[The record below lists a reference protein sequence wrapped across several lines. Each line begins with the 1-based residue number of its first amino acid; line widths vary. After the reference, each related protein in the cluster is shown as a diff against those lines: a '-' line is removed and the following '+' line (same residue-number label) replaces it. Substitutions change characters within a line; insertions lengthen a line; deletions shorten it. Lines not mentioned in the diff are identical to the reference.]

1 MEESQQ
7 KVEELEIVSR
17 LEDIDLS
24 GETMVT
30 KERTRSIVKIC
41 LGDVVNVINIC
52 QILEVIFDAI
62 EEILTIKDS
71 KNNPNIKK

>member
-41 LGDVVNVINIC
+41 LGDVVNFINIC

>member
-62 EEILTIKDS
+62 EEILTMKDS
-71 KNNPNIKK
+71 KNNPNLKK

>member
-17 LEDIDLS
+17 LEDIYLS
-24 GETMVT
+24 GETMVI
-30 KERTRSIVKIC
+30 KESTRSIVKIC
-41 LGDVVNVINIC
+41 LGDVVNFINIC

>member
-7 KVEELEIVSR
+7 KVEELELVSR

-62 EEILTIKDS
+62 EEILTMKDS
-71 KNNPNIKK
+71 KNNPNLKK

>member
-24 GETMVT
+24 GETMVI